1 MSPWLAV
8 FLGGGLGAVA
18 RFGVG
23 HVFPPSSDSFP
34 WATLASNALATLLLA
49 LLFTGNIKTG
59 LKDEPIAWA
68 LLATGFCGGFSTFS
82 TFSLETAQLVRSGH
96 QMWALCNVGVS
107 VVACVSLAW
116 WIVKQSA

>member
-1 MSPWLAV
+1 MNWIAV

-23 HVFPPSSDSFP
+23 HFFPPTTGSFP
-34 WATLASNALATLLLA
+34 WATLLSNLLATLILA
-49 LLFTGNIKTG
+49 LLFTGTFKPG
-59 LKDEPIAWA
+59 LRDEPVAWA

-82 TFSLETAQLVRSGH
+82 TFSLETALLVRSGH

-107 VVACVSLAW
+107 VIACVGLAW
-116 WIVKQSA
+116 WIVKQAA